1 MLVLIASIA
10 GLIEGFF
17 VFRMRWIKGYV
28 DILLKIL
35 AYAASLAVVIGAAKA
50 LTAGDFYSVSNSIS
64 AFVIGSII
72 SWLLPIQDMSRSIS
86 YRLGANLGRAYF
98 LGRSASIFR
107 ILFFLALLTFIITI
121 GLYLDP

>member
-1 MLVLIASIA
+1 MVLIASLA

-28 DILLKIL
+28 DILLRVFT
-35 AYAASLAVVIGAAKA
+35 YAASLAVVAGAAKA
-50 LTAGDFYSVSNSIS
+50 LTVGDLYSVSRSIS

-72 SWLLPIQDMSRSIS
+72 SWFFPIQDMSRSIS
-86 YRLGANLGRAYF
+86 YRLGANIGRTYF

-107 ILFFLALLTFIITI
+107 LLYLLVLLGFLLTI
-121 GLYLDP
+121 GLWMDP